1 MLLPANYIDQDI
13 PSRVLLKNAL
23 RSEYER
29 GLYVYF
35 VFQTKIHQC
44 ISNVETI
51 PKLEISLENNTQLRS
66 KE

>member
-29 GLYVYF
+29 G
-35 VFQTKIHQC
+35 
-44 ISNVETI
+44 
-51 PKLEISLENNTQLRS
+51 
-66 KE
+66 

>member
-1 MLLPANYIDQDI
+1 MILPANDI
-13 PSRVLLKNAL
+13 PSRVLLKNTL

-29 GLYVYF
+29 GEHVYF
-35 VFQTKIHQC
+35 VFQTKIHRC

-51 PKLEISLENNTQLRS
+51 LKLEISLEYNTQLRS

>member
-29 GLYVYF
+29 GKYVYF
-35 VFQTKIHQC
+35 VFRTKNSPMYFKRRNYTKIRN
-44 ISNVETI
+44 IVR
-51 PKLEISLENNTQLRS
+51 K
-66 KE
+66 